1 MGVGA
6 EDSGKL
12 LLLRESDLDLSA
24 LGRRLWEKKWRV
36 ILPALAAAVL
46 SFVIV
51 NTMTPKY
58 KSEARVLID
67 GRENVFLRPEADKTG
82 ERAPLDQE
90 ALTSQVQLLLS
101 RDVALQVIR
110 RTKLTE
116 SPEFDP
122 VLRGVSLPSVLLS
135 MVGLAKD
142 RLRMTPEE
150 RALEVYYTRLTVL
163 PIERSRVISVEFESA
178 DPQVAARVANAIVDT
193 YLVMQQE
200 NRIEQTRAA
209 GQWLAGEIASL
220 RDKVAEAEGK
230 VERFRA
236 KSNLFLGSNNTS
248 LANQQLSDLTAQLAT
263 ARAHKADIEARAQFV
278 RGLLKSGRPIESSDS
293 TGSELIRRLTE
304 QRVAL
309 RAQLAEQ
316 STTLLDGHPR
326 IKELKAQLAALDG
339 QLRAEL
345 ERLSRALDNDAKIAA
360 QRVETTIASL
370 DNLKRATAAN
380 GSQDV
385 QLRALEREAKAQR
398 DLLESYLAKYRE
410 ATARESIGAAPTDA
424 RTISR
429 ALVSNVPASPKKIP
443 IILISTLVTMFL
455 AMTFVVAGEFL
466 GTVPGDTGPSNPVKR
481 SIRIGSSVLDLLRR
495 RVSATA
501 AHSAAPA
508 AARAA
513 PAMDGLISGPP
524 LADVVRGLRALGE
537 EGRKIGVIGV
547 GRNVGATHTAI
558 SLARA
563 LASGLENGQDNGQ
576 DARVV
581 LVDLAFKAPN
591 LGVISTQPGAPGI
604 ANLIRGQASFGSI
617 ITRDQFSRV
626 HLISAGDAEPERAQ
640 LLSSPRL
647 TMTMAALARA
657 YRHVVVDAGAI
668 DEMDVALIARL
679 TPRIVLVS
687 TDLAQ
692 PETRAARD
700 RLLASGFSDVT
711 VFLGTPSVPS
721 SEAA

>member
-6 EDSGKL
+6 DDSGKL
-12 LLLRESDLDLSA
+12 LFLRERDLDLSA

-51 NTMTPKY
+51 NMMTPKY
-58 KSEARVLID
+58 KSEARVLVD

-122 VLRGVSLPSVLLS
+122 VRNGVSLPGVLLS

-178 DPQVAARVANAIVDT
+178 DPQLAARVANAIVDT

-200 NRIEQTRAA
+200 NKIEQTRAA
-209 GQWLAGEIASL
+209 SQWLAGEIVSL
-220 RDKVAEAEGK
+220 RDRVAEAEGK
-230 VERFRA
+230 VEQFRA
-236 KSNLFLGSNNTS
+236 KSNLFVGSNNTS

-263 ARAHKADIEARAQFV
+263 ARAQKADIEARAQFV

-326 IKELKAQLAALDG
+326 IKELRAQLAAMDG

-345 ERLSRALDNDAKIAA
+345 ERLSRALDNDAKIAS
-360 QRVETTIASL
+360 QRVETIIAGL
-370 DNLKRATAAN
+370 NNLKRDTAAN
-380 GSQDV
+380 GGQDV

-466 GTVPGDTGPSNPVKR
+466 GTVPGETEPSNPVKR

-495 RVSATA
+495 RAPATVV
-501 AHSAAPA
+501 HSAEPA

-524 LADVVRGLRALGE
+524 LADVVRGLRGLGE
-537 EGRKIGVIGV
+537 EGRRIGVIGV
-547 GRNVGATHTAI
+547 GRNVGTTHTAI
-558 SLARA
+558 RLARA
-563 LASGLENGQDNGQ
+563 LAQDKDDKDSDQ

-581 LVDLAFKAPN
+581 LVDLALKAPN
-591 LGVISTQPGAPGI
+591 LGVISSQPAAPGI
-604 ANLIRGQASFGSI
+604 ANLIRAQATFGSI
-617 ITRDQFSRV
+617 ITRDRFSRV
-626 HLISAGDAEPERAQ
+626 HLISAGEVEPEGTQ

-657 YRHVVVDAGAI
+657 YRHVVVDAGAF
-668 DEMDVALIARL
+668 DETEAALIARL

-711 VFLGTPSVPS
+711 VFLGTPSIPS